1 MGLRFRKSVKLPL
14 GFRINFSKSGVGYS
28 WGVKGYRKTYT
39 ADGRERTTYSI
50 PGTGISYVE
59 ESKKNSS
66 KKDNYDVSS
75 SSSSSEYLPGGNAA
89 NMKNISVF
97 KIVAIAVVLIV
108 LLLAGVSI
116 IGNNDEKNLPPS
128 TFVGDDGDSELHI
141 TEETADNVA
150 HAMFAV
156 TDNGESNIS
165 IEDSVTHQNL
175 SKLSASSISD
185 KEETYNSNVLSNYSD
200 DASFIDVISAA
211 DNIDGGFQNAPATAS
226 NSFMT
231 DSGET
236 SAAYTSLTEEEKLI
250 INNVKELI
258 SSGNTADAYE
268 SLLRLGDSI
277 DARI

>member
-66 KKDNYDVSS
+66 KKDNYDV

>member
-75 SSSSSEYLPGGNAA
+75 SSEYLPGGNAA

-128 TFVGDDGDSELHI
+128 TFGGDDGDSELHI

-165 IEDSVTHQNL
+165 IEDSVSHQNL
-175 SKLSASSISD
+175 SKLSASISD
-185 KEETYNSNVLSNYSD
+185 KEETYNSNALSNYSD

-211 DNIDGGFQNAPATAS
+211 DNADGDFQNAPATAS

>member
-1 MGLRFRKSVKLPL
+1 MGFRFRKSVKLPL

-75 SSSSSEYLPGGNAA
+75 SEYLPGGNAA

-116 IGNNDEKNLPPS
+116 IGNNDEKTLPPS

-156 TDNGESNIS
+156 TDNGESYIS
-165 IEDSVTHQNL
+165 IEDFVTHQNL
-175 SKLSASSISD
+175 SKLSASISD

>member
-59 ESKKNSS
+59 ESTKNSS
-66 KKDNYDVSS
+66 KKDNYDVSTV
-75 SSSSSEYLPGGNAA
+75 EYLHGGNAA

-97 KIVAIAVVLIV
+97 KIVAIAVVLVV

-116 IGNNDEKNLPPS
+116 IGNNDEKTLPPS
-128 TFVGDDGDSELHI
+128 TFVDDDGDAELHI
-141 TEETADNVA
+141 TEETTDNVA
-150 HAMFAV
+150 HAMFAL

-165 IEDSVTHQNL
+165 IEDSVIHQDL
-175 SKLSASSISD
+175 SKLSASISD
-185 KEETYNSNVLSNYSD
+185 KEETYNSNALSNYSD
-200 DASFIDVISAA
+200 DASFIAAISAA
-211 DNIDGGFQNAPATAS
+211 DNADGDFQNASATAS

-236 SAAYTSLTEEEKLI
+236 SATYTSLTEEEKLI

-258 SSGNTADAYE
+258 SSGNTADVYE
-268 SLLRLGDSI
+268 YLLRLGDSI

>member
-75 SSSSSEYLPGGNAA
+75 SSEYLPGGNAA

-128 TFVGDDGDSELHI
+128 TFGGDDGDSELHI

-156 TDNGESNIS
+156 TGGSLEVTGTGTIESKKGDVFSLYLTEYSGGRLNVNQIS
-165 IEDSVTHQNL
+165 
-175 SKLSASSISD
+175 
-185 KEETYNSNVLSNYSD
+185 LSNS
-200 DASFIDVISAA
+200 
-211 DNIDGGFQNAPATAS
+211 
-226 NSFMT
+226 
-231 DSGET
+231 
-236 SAAYTSLTEEEKLI
+236 
-250 INNVKELI
+250 
-258 SSGNTADAYE
+258 
-268 SLLRLGDSI
+268 
-277 DARI
+277 